1 MSIIKSVRDF
11 FCGCPYLL
19 KGRFN
24 VDYLGSEPTE
34 YSIRRISGD
43 EVLKR
48 YADGGALKKFV
59 FAFSSRTK
67 TGMVSDNIE
76 TAAFYEKVS
85 DWIAEKNNAGILP
98 ALPDGKV
105 AQSLRVSKAAAM
117 EDMVDDCAK
126 YSMECTLIYFEGG
139 YTYGK

>member
-1 MSIIKSVRDF
+1 MSITESVRDF

-34 YSIRRISGD
+34 YSIQRISRD

-59 FAFSSRTK
+59 FTFCSRTK
-67 TGMVSDNIE
+67 KGTVSDNIE
-76 TAAFYEKVS
+76 IAAFYEKIS
-85 DWIAEKNNAGILP
+85 NWIAKKNDAGFLP
-98 ALPDGKV
+98 ALPDGKT
-105 AQSLRVSKAAAM
+105 AQSLRVSKAAAI
-117 EDMVDDCAK
+117 EDTVDDCAK

>member
-11 FCGCPYLL
+11 FCGCPHLV

-43 EVLKR
+43 EILKR

-67 TGMVSDNIE
+67 TGTVSDNIE
-76 TAAFYEKVS
+76 TADLYEKIS
-85 DWIAEKNNAGILP
+85 DWIADKNDAGILP

-105 AQSLRVSKAAAM
+105 AQSIRVSKAAAL
-117 EDMVDDCAK
+117 EDMVDDCVK

-139 YTYGK
+139 YTNGK